1 MAEFRVIK
9 AKVKVF
15 PHPNAEKLEL
25 LKIAAFQAVVQKD
38 VYQDGDAVIFAPE
51 KAVLPEAIVEEY
63 RKYLKGSDK
72 NRVGTIRLRGELSM
86 GVIIPL
92 ERVDPD
98 DKLPYDEDISEALGI
113 IKYEPP
119 IPQNMRGQVKSIIDF
134 PYLVKHDVEQFRIT
148 NESKVE

>member
-9 AKVKVF
+9 SRVKVF

-25 LKIAAFQAVVQKD
+25 LKIGAFQAVVQKD
-38 VYQDGDAVIFAPE
+38 VYRDGDAVVFAPE
-51 KAVLPEAIVEEY
+51 KAVLPEAIVEDY

-92 ERVDPD
+92 EQVDPD
-98 DKLPYDEDISEALGI
+98 DKLPY
-113 IKYEPP
+113 
-119 IPQNMRGQVKSIIDF
+119 VF
-134 PYLVKHDVEQFRIT
+134 TCYLLLAT
-148 NESKVE
+148 CYLLLAT